1 MRDKLM
7 RYELT
12 GKRREFLLMT
22 QLLHN
27 IRQQAAALGEE
38 YLKAI
43 DLDEIRVEPGALGRM
58 AAYLERKNCRS
69 VIVAADRDT
78 YEAAGKLL
86 LASMERAEG
95 LSGTAVHTTMIR
107 PDAEGDV
114 IADEA
119 SLIQLILDIQ
129 RYGADA
135 VIAVG
140 GGTLHDICR
149 FSAYTTGIPFISV
162 PTAPSVDGFNSKGAP
177 ILLRGEKTTIPA
189 IGPMAIFAD
198 LDILVQAPAE
208 LAAAGFGDMLG
219 KYTSLFDWS
228 FGALAAGEPYLPA
241 AAEITR
247 SALQKCVAAAG
258 LIASRSEEGIHAL
271 MSALI
276 ESGLAMLLFGQ
287 SHPAS
292 GAEHHLSHYW
302 EMEYL
307 RLGRRQLLHGAK
319 VGVASMEIAKLYRRI
334 AAEGLPLNEWAAH
347 RQAEGQSRNQSQAGS
362 GKTPVS
368 SGNVGSARGR
378 ANGRSTADFIRA
390 ENVKPAPAA
399 DWERIRREIGQIPDP
414 QELGGL
420 LALVGGPVSVK
431 QLGVSPEL
439 LERSLREAH
448 LVRPGRHTLLRA
460 YNEMRAK

>member
-1 MRDKLM
+1 
-7 RYELT
+7 
-12 GKRREFLLMT
+12 
-22 QLLHN
+22 
-27 IRQQAAALGEE
+27 
-38 YLKAI
+38 
-43 DLDEIRVEPGALGRM
+43 
-58 AAYLERKNCRS
+58 
-69 VIVAADRDT
+69 
-78 YEAAGKLL
+78 
-86 LASMERAEG
+86 
-95 LSGTAVHTTMIR
+95 
-107 PDAEGDV
+107 
-114 IADEA
+114 
-119 SLIQLILDIQ
+119 
-129 RYGADA
+129 
-135 VIAVG
+135 
-140 GGTLHDICR
+140 
-149 FSAYTTGIPFISV
+149 
-162 PTAPSVDGFNSKGAP
+162 
-177 ILLRGEKTTIPA
+177 
-189 IGPMAIFAD
+189 
-198 LDILVQAPAE
+198 
-208 LAAAGFGDMLG
+208 
-219 KYTSLFDWS
+219 
-228 FGALAAGEPYLPA
+228 
-241 AAEITR
+241 
-247 SALQKCVAAAG
+247 
-258 LIASRSEEGIHAL
+258 

-347 RQAEGQSRNQSQAGS
+347 RQAEGQSRNQGQAGS